1 MSINIGLVSQL
12 INSIEKE
19 ISELE
24 RNKTSGKIVEF
35 NQNKGKILELQKKIK
50 EELRK

>member
-24 RNKTSGKIVEF
+24 RNKNSGKMVDF

-50 EELRK
+50 EELKK